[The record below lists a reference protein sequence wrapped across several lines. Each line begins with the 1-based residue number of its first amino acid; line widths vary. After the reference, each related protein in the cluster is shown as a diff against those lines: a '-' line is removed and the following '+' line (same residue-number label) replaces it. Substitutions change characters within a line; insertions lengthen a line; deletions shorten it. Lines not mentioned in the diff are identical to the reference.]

1 MIQLPENVTE
11 QKRRLLGPLGRFV
24 LKISNWEI
32 RGEIPNYKRMVLVGV
47 PHTAMRDAW
56 YCLLYT
62 SPSPRDATLSRMP
75 SSA

>member
-32 RGEIPNYKRMVLVGV
+32 RGEIPNYKRMVF
-47 PHTAMRDAW
+47 TKFISCKNM
-56 YCLLYT
+56 
-62 SPSPRDATLSRMP
+62 
-75 SSA
+75 